1 MSLTAALMAQEVFL
15 PMLYSMAAAGEET
28 GNLCT
33 MLLSAADYY
42 EKEAAFQ
49 TEKGAAALE
58 PLLVLGMGLVVSLV
72 LAAVF
77 APMLALYDGMQY
89 L

>member
-1 MSLTAALMAQEVFL
+1 MAV
-15 PMLYSMAAAGEET
+15 AGI
-28 GNLCT
+28 
-33 MLLSAADYY
+33 
-42 EKEAAFQ
+42 FQ
-49 TEKGAAALE
+49 KRRRQ
-58 PLLVLGMGLVVSLV
+58 VLGMGLVVSLV